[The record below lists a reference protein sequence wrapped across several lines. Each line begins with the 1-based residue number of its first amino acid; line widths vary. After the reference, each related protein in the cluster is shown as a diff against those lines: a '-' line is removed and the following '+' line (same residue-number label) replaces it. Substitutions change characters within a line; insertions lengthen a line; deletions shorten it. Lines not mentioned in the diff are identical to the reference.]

1 MTVSASQIDA
11 NRTLASLLAER
22 GTLPVAAALALVR
35 SLTLQVAD
43 LHAAGMIHGAIV
55 PATVVLNDHDLP
67 RLETPVFGAMLRL
80 DGDWSGLLPELTR
93 LPLLN
98 LPATIEAAAKLFQKA
113 GISLDPRQ
121 IDLCQLGALWC
132 RLLTGE
138 SAGAYL
144 RSPRVK
150 GLVPVEVRPLLERIL
165 GTSGRERFADVR
177 EFAVALQ
184 AVAEQFGPPATM
196 SGAEELPGAADPA
209 ATAAPARSTG
219 DTAPSF
225 VLSGN
230 QSADTSVAP
239 GLPPAAQ
246 GEHSASPTAGELGG
260 DEALPFARL
269 GHYEIVGRI
278 GRGGMGDVYL
288 GYEQALN
295 RRVAIK
301 VLPADLA
308 RSDDFVRRFR
318 IEATAVAGLTHPNIV
333 PIHFIGEDHGHHF
346 YVMQF
351 IEGESLAE
359 LLGRKGPLPAD
370 ETLMIAGQVLAGL
383 AAAHQQ
389 GLVHRDIKPGNVLL
403 DRSGRRALLADFGLV
418 KSLESS
424 VTGKTATGVV
434 MGTVDYISPEQGRG
448 LAVDARSD
456 LYSMGVLLYRM
467 LSGRL
472 PFTADSPTAL
482 IFQHVYESPPAL
494 QAAAPDVSAA
504 LASVVARLLAK
515 SPADRHQ
522 SAEELLADLR
532 ALRSGQPLPGNV
544 ERAALQ
550 TIEPLRSSRR
560 NEIRKTTI
568 IAAPQF
574 DEDPSLPLEMFE
586 TRSLGW
592 WEQTCDRA
600 LSLFRR
606 HAPELLQQLQNTSQ
620 QVDAAIALQSRR
632 KRELE
637 QLIAEAESV
646 LEELNCAAEV
656 QRRASGEARRRAAAP
671 NNAEPT
677 GAAESEELAC
687 REAAQ
692 MLERQSAEQQ
702 EQLELIRLRLAKV
715 TAALQQLQNQRD
727 LFAARLKV
735 AGIGRQ
741 RSLSGRRIVSV
752 VAALIVVL
760 IVGRLVWIG
769 MFAVPLGSD
778 LAGHSVAP
786 IETTDADDQ
795 PTMPR
800 AAAVTVAEDQV
811 PLSLEAPILTLK
823 GHHRAVQTVAFH
835 PSGKLLASGADD
847 TTAIVWDLGS
857 GRPVHTVR
865 QHVNGVNAVAFSPD
879 GALLASGGGSAG
891 VSEKTLKLW
900 NTFDWS
906 PIIAARGE
914 TQLVHRIEF
923 AGSKSLAAM
932 IYSGAGV
939 DLRLLDA
946 VSGDEIETI
955 KVAGIRVT
963 AFAVHPLGFEVL
975 IGGNDGLI
983 RVWDVQRREQSRIF
997 HGRHQGSIGALAY
1010 NTSDG
1015 KQVIS
1020 SAIENGELK
1029 VWDSATGVLF
1039 GETTLPT
1046 SSDRIIAFAPDG
1058 KRFAVGRQNRLLL
1071 GDVPSL
1077 KLRKA
1082 FPMKSIRCL
1091 AFSPDGSKIA
1101 AGGAGPQNT
1110 PTEAELVVWNARLP
1124 PEDQL
1129 LALLKR
1135 NGGDLSRALA
1145 EGMPGARRSGNA
1157 PSNVNWSFSGL
1168 DQMTQVGFDE
1178 KFTVTD
1184 DGLRKLAGLT
1194 HLEQLSLS
1202 KMPVTEAGL
1211 KHLAGLKRLRELYL
1225 SDTEISD
1232 SAGAELSALTGLEVL
1247 DLSRTVVSDQTME
1260 QLKTLPF
1267 LKQLNLTGTK
1277 ISDLALDPIAEM
1289 TELKKLTLARTKTT
1303 AVAVDKLREA
1313 LPGCEIKW

>member
-1 MTVSASQIDA
+1 
-11 NRTLASLLAER
+11 
-22 GTLPVAAALALVR
+22 
-35 SLTLQVAD
+35 
-43 LHAAGMIHGAIV
+43 
-55 PATVVLNDHDLP
+55 
-67 RLETPVFGAMLRL
+67 
-80 DGDWSGLLPELTR
+80 
-93 LPLLN
+93 
-98 LPATIEAAAKLFQKA
+98 
-113 GISLDPRQ
+113 
-121 IDLCQLGALWC
+121 
-132 RLLTGE
+132 
-138 SAGAYL
+138 
-144 RSPRVK
+144 
-150 GLVPVEVRPLLERIL
+150 
-165 GTSGRERFADVR
+165 
-177 EFAVALQ
+177 
-184 AVAEQFGPPATM
+184 
-196 SGAEELPGAADPA
+196 
-209 ATAAPARSTG
+209 
-219 DTAPSF
+219 
-225 VLSGN
+225 
-230 QSADTSVAP
+230 
-239 GLPPAAQ
+239 
-246 GEHSASPTAGELGG
+246 
-260 DEALPFARL
+260 
-269 GHYEIVGRI
+269 
-278 GRGGMGDVYL
+278 
-288 GYEQALN
+288 
-295 RRVAIK
+295 
-301 VLPADLA
+301 
-308 RSDDFVRRFR
+308 
-318 IEATAVAGLTHPNIV
+318 
-333 PIHFIGEDHGHHF
+333 
-346 YVMQF
+346 
-351 IEGESLAE
+351 
-359 LLGRKGPLPAD
+359 
-370 ETLMIAGQVLAGL
+370 
-383 AAAHQQ
+383 
-389 GLVHRDIKPGNVLL
+389 
-403 DRSGRRALLADFGLV
+403 
-418 KSLESS
+418 
-424 VTGKTATGVV
+424 
-434 MGTVDYISPEQGRG
+434 
-448 LAVDARSD
+448 
-456 LYSMGVLLYRM
+456 
-467 LSGRL
+467 
-472 PFTADSPTAL
+472 
-482 IFQHVYESPPAL
+482 
-494 QAAAPDVSAA
+494 
-504 LASVVARLLAK
+504 
-515 SPADRHQ
+515 
-522 SAEELLADLR
+522 
-532 ALRSGQPLPGNV
+532 
-544 ERAALQ
+544 
-550 TIEPLRSSRR
+550 
-560 NEIRKTTI
+560 
-568 IAAPQF
+568 
-574 DEDPSLPLEMFE
+574 
-586 TRSLGW
+586 
-592 WEQTCDRA
+592 
-600 LSLFRR
+600 
-606 HAPELLQQLQNTSQ
+606 
-620 QVDAAIALQSRR
+620 
-632 KRELE
+632 
-637 QLIAEAESV
+637 
-646 LEELNCAAEV
+646 
-656 QRRASGEARRRAAAP
+656 
-671 NNAEPT
+671 
-677 GAAESEELAC
+677 
-687 REAAQ
+687 
-692 MLERQSAEQQ
+692 
-702 EQLELIRLRLAKV
+702 
-715 TAALQQLQNQRD
+715 
-727 LFAARLKV
+727 
-735 AGIGRQ
+735 
-741 RSLSGRRIVSV
+741 
-752 VAALIVVL
+752 
-760 IVGRLVWIG
+760 
-769 MFAVPLGSD
+769 
-778 LAGHSVAP
+778 
-786 IETTDADDQ
+786 
-795 PTMPR
+795 
-800 AAAVTVAEDQV
+800 
-811 PLSLEAPILTLK
+811 
-823 GHHRAVQTVAFH
+823 
-835 PSGKLLASGADD
+835 
-847 TTAIVWDLGS
+847 
-857 GRPVHTVR
+857 
-865 QHVNGVNAVAFSPD
+865 
-879 GALLASGGGSAG
+879 
-891 VSEKTLKLW
+891 LW